1 MRNLNE
7 PLKDRDEDRDVSPD
21 LSSEKRHE
29 AEVISMEGRR
39 LSSRQEGSL
48 AGTHQEGPLVGTHQ
62 MEDLRGRWAGIQSS
76 FVDDPRKAVQEAHAL
91 VSSAIKQIEDSFR
104 NQREQLE
111 KQWSK
116 GTDASTEDLR
126 VAVQHYRAFFDR
138 LLSL

>member
-7 PLKDRDEDRDVSPD
+7 PLKDRDEDQDVSRD

-39 LSSRQEGSL
+39 INTRDEGS
-48 AGTHQEGPLVGTHQ
+48 LVGTHQ

-76 FVDDPRKAVQEAHAL
+76 FVDDPRKAVQEADAL
-91 VSSAIKQIEDSFR
+91 VSSAIKQLEDSFR
-104 NQREQLE
+104 DQRAQLE

-138 LLSL
+138 LLSM

>member
-7 PLKDRDEDRDVSPD
+7 PRKDLDIARDV
-21 LSSEKRHE
+21 SSEKRAE
-29 AEVISMEGRR
+29 GEVIPIESRR
-39 LSSRQEGSL
+39 MNIRDEGSL
-48 AGTHQEGPLVGTHQ
+48 VGKHQIE
-62 MEDLRGRWAGIQSS
+62 ELRGRWSGIQAS
-76 FVDDPRKAVQEAHAL
+76 FVDDPRKAVQEADAL

-104 NQREQLE
+104 DQRAQLE

-138 LLSL
+138 LLSM

>member
-7 PLKDRDEDRDVSPD
+7 PRKDQDVARDV
-21 LSSEKRHE
+21 SSEKRPE
-29 AEVISMEGRR
+29 AEVISMESRR
-39 LSSRQEGSL
+39 MNLREEGSL
-48 AGTHQEGPLVGTHQ
+48 VGKRQ
-62 MEDLRGRWAGIQSS
+62 IEELRGRWSGIQAS
-76 FVDDPRKAVQEAHAL
+76 FVDDPRKAVQEADAL

-104 NQREQLE
+104 DQRAQLE

-138 LLSL
+138 LLSM